1 MDAPPPLSSLRLLVP
16 PLRLLTA
23 AMWQVGQQRS
33 VKHYGMLED
42 FVAVVTEAVPQLL
55 TDRQRSVLLL
65 ALRAK
70 VTLCDPN
77 QAANAHLDRIRSISM
92 TTTDPQLDESCSAFL
107 SLNNKLNPA
116 ERRRLLQDVFDHGFD
131 SALQSLI
138 SDFLSRIDQLFPVP
152 DLRQAASWL
161 HAAPGGLE
169 DCLQEAERAELREM
183 LTNQSCLLG
192 QATTTVGCDTENVLI
207 SACPTPSSLNR
218 PIPTLLLLLLRP
230 TQTSNQILRSSL
242 TWSW

>member
-1 MDAPPPLSSLRLLVP
+1 
-16 PLRLLTA
+16 
-23 AMWQVGQQRS
+23 MWQVGQQRS

-65 ALRAK
+65 ALR

-77 QAANAHLDRIRSISM
+77 QAANARLDRIRSISM
-92 TTTDPQLDESCSAFL
+92 ATTDARLDECCSAFL
-107 SLNNKLNPA
+107 SLTDKLNPA
-116 ERRRLLQDVFDHGFD
+116 ERRRLLQDVFDHSFD

-152 DLRQAASWL
+152 DLTQAASWL

-169 DCLQEAERAELREM
+169 DCLQEAEPDDLREL

-192 QATTTVGCDTENVLI
+192 QATTTVGCDTENFLL
-207 SACPTPSSLNR
+207 SA
-218 PIPTLLLLLLRP
+218 
-230 TQTSNQILRSSL
+230 
-242 TWSW
+242 WSHPLFTNPANPDPPPPPADADGQSDPPVQPDVELVKEEVVVMTEDEQEEEEEQEKEEEERL